1 MSNATLADEKNE
13 TLDVLS
19 TKALTANQHKESGL
33 HDLKLLAKLWPY
45 VKRHRVALVL
55 SIILLPLL
63 AGLEIGQTFLIRHII
78 DGPIKHGQWSLLLTL
93 SAGYLG
99 MLLCNFALRYQQMSL
114 SQKTG
119 QNIIR
124 DLRVDLYTHFLYLS
138 PRFFHQNPQGKLLT
152 RLTGDIENLNEM
164 LSSGGLVLLAD
175 LAMVVAAFIG
185 MIMMNAS
192 LAMLTVVTM
201 LILLVM
207 MDYFRKRS
215 RRAYD
220 ELRVQAGRNNGFLQ
234 ESLSGVEL
242 IQLFRQEKASVAHFE
257 KLNLRTLKLSRDSI
271 FYSTGFNAVVD
282 FMTTITLVVILGVG
296 SLQAGAGQLSIGALV
311 GFFLFVRKMFE
322 PIEDIS
328 EKYNTL
334 QSGLASIDKV
344 MALMVKQ
351 QPEIVT
357 PEYPLLP
364 TQTRARGHLQL
375 DHVSFG
381 YLPGH
386 TILHDIN
393 LDIAPG
399 ETVALVGPSGAGKST
414 LLKLL
419 MRFYDVSEGSLKLD
433 DVDVRDWDLETLRQ
447 NIISIQQDDF
457 LFSRSVAE
465 NIALRPSDKLSDEA
479 IHSALQKSHADT
491 VIARFTNGIEEVLQ
505 ERGQN
510 LSAGERQL
518 LLFARAMAHNPAIL
532 ILDEATS
539 AVDSLS
545 ERRVQDAMD
554 IMMQDRTVLLV
565 AHRLATV
572 RQADRILVME
582 RGRIVQQGTHD
593 ELLQQEGLYRDLCTY
608 QDLMTAATHS

>member
-1 MSNATLADEKNE
+1 
-13 TLDVLS
+13 
-19 TKALTANQHKESGL
+19 
-33 HDLKLLAKLWPY
+33 
-45 VKRHRVALVL
+45 
-55 SIILLPLL
+55 
-63 AGLEIGQTFLIRHII
+63 
-78 DGPIKHGQWSLLLTL
+78 
-93 SAGYLG
+93 
-99 MLLCNFALRYQQMSL
+99 
-114 SQKTG
+114 
-119 QNIIR
+119 
-124 DLRVDLYTHFLYLS
+124 
-138 PRFFHQNPQGKLLT
+138 
-152 RLTGDIENLNEM
+152 
-164 LSSGGLVLLAD
+164 
-175 LAMVVAAFIG
+175 
-185 MIMMNAS
+185 
-192 LAMLTVVTM
+192 
-201 LILLVM
+201 
-207 MDYFRKRS
+207 
-215 RRAYD
+215 
-220 ELRVQAGRNNGFLQ
+220 
-234 ESLSGVEL
+234 
-242 IQLFRQEKASVAHFE
+242 VAHFE

-296 SLQAGAGQLSIGALV
+296 SLQAGAGHLSMGALV

-344 MALMVKQ
+344 MVLMVKQ

-357 PEYPLLP
+357 PANPLIP
-364 TQTRARGHLQL
+364 AQTRARGHLQL
-375 DHVSFG
+375 NHVSFG
-381 YLPGH
+381 YLPGQ

-457 LFSRSVAE
+457 LFSRSVAD
-465 NIALRPSDKLSDEA
+465 NIVLKPRDQKNIELNDEA
-479 IHSALQKSHADT
+479 IRTALQKSHADT
-491 VIARFTNGIEEVLQ
+491 VINRFSNGIEEVLQ

-539 AVDSLS
+539 AVDPLS

-554 IMMQDRTVLLV
+554 VMMQGRTVLLV

-593 ELLQQEGLYRDLCTY
+593 ALLHQEGLYRDLCTY

>member
-1 MSNATLADEKNE
+1 VASTEVQDKSES
-13 TLDVLS
+13 LDVLS

-45 VKRHRVALVL
+45 VKRHRVALIL
-55 SIILLPLL
+55 SILLLPLL
-63 AGLEIGQTFLIRHII
+63 ASLEIGQTFLIRRII
-78 DGPIKHGQWSLLLTL
+78 DGPIKHGQWTLLVELV
-93 SAGYLG
+93 AAYFV
-99 MLLCNFALRYQQMSL
+99 MLLCNFSLRYQQMSL

-175 LAMVVAAFIG
+175 LAMVVGAFIG

-192 LAMLTVVTM
+192 LAMLTIVTM
-201 LILLVM
+201 SILLVM
-207 MDYFRKRS
+207 MDFFRKRS

-234 ESLSGVEL
+234 ESLNGVEL
-242 IQLFRQEKASVAHFE
+242 IQLFRQEKPSVAHFE
-257 KLNLRTLKLSRDSI
+257 KLNRRTMKLSRDSI

-296 SLQAGAGQLSIGALV
+296 SLQTQSNHLSMGALV

-344 MALMVKQ
+344 MALMVTQ
-351 QPEIVT
+351 QPEIVS
-357 PEYPLLP
+357 PSQPKMP
-364 TQTRARGHLQL
+364 VRSRSHGHLKL

-381 YLPGH
+381 YLPGQ

-393 LDIAPG
+393 LDIQPG

-419 MRFYDVSEGSLKLD
+419 MRFYDVTEGSLSLD

-465 NIALRPSDKLSDEA
+465 NIALRPEDMNSDSVHL
-479 IHSALQKSHADT
+479 ALQKSHADA
-491 VIARFTNGIEEVLQ
+491 VINRFPNGVDEVLQ

-518 LLFARAMAHNPAIL
+518 LLFARAMAHDPAIL

-539 AVDSLS
+539 AVDPLS
-545 ERRVQDAMD
+545 ESRVQDAMNK
-554 IMMQDRTVLLV
+554 MMQDRTVLLV

-582 RGRIVQQGTHD
+582 QGCIVQQGTHE

-608 QDLMTAATHS
+608 QDLMTAATLA